1 MCLVRFCQIKRLTLC
16 ANKVTFFT
24 KCTFDIVQH
33 DFGSGFTFLHVN
45 PPSCICTARTN
56 ISIRMHLIYMNSIC
70 MNPICKHQEEMPVGK
85 ILMTNMITLKS
96 YFVKKKDMI

>member
-1 MCLVRFCQIKRLTLC
+1 MYCPDKH
-16 ANKVTFFT
+16 
-24 KCTFDIVQH
+24 QH
-33 DFGSGFTFLHVN
+33 LHA
-45 PPSCICTARTN
+45 SD
-56 ISIRMHLIYMNSIC
+56 LY